1 MQERSA
7 LGREGILP
15 LAQRAVF
22 FLELHHGGDEVVE
35 ALLEPAQFEFDLL
48 RRMFGHTENYRSPL
62 PAEQSANRGFR
73 HNPAVNHLIS
83 YPGLQRL
90 LAQAH
95 AVSDAA
101 EAHGTLAGALCAASP
116 YTFEDWLAEILPDGR
131 ATEGVADALRT
142 VFDATV
148 DALQGQQME
157 FQPLVP
163 DDDDHLADRVT
174 ALGEWCHG
182 FLYGLGTGQLRDLDA
197 AGGEVGEVLRDFTEI
212 THVTL
217 EGDEGND
224 SSEEDYAQLVEFV
237 RVGVQLVYEQLEP
250 LRDVPRPD
258 GAALH

>member
-1 MQERSA
+1 MQ
-7 LGREGILP
+7 L
-15 LAQRAVF
+15 
-22 FLELHHGGDEVVE
+22 
-35 ALLEPAQFEFDLL
+35 
-48 RRMFGHTENYRSPL
+48 
-62 PAEQSANRGFR
+62 FR
-73 HNPAVNHLIS
+73 HNPAVNDIIS

-101 EAHGTLAGALCAASP
+101 EAHGTLVGALCAASP

-131 ATEGVADALRT
+131 GSEGVADTLRP
-142 VFDATV
+142 VFDATAE
-148 DALQGQQME
+148 ALQGQQME
-157 FQPLVP
+157 FQLLIP
-163 DDDDHLADRVT
+163 DDEDHIADRVT

-182 FLYGLGTGQLRDLDA
+182 FLYGLGTGQLRDVES

-217 EGDEGND
+217 EGDEGSE
-224 SSEEDYAQLVEFV
+224 SSEADYAELVEFV